1 MTEDIAQELRT
12 YFDPNATDVTR
23 QLLNRAA
30 DEIVRLRE
38 QVAYSDV
45 TRGKEIERLRA
56 ALEQSAKLAELY
68 GTTSA
73 KEIANALR
81 GG

>member
-12 YFDPNATDVTR
+12 YFDPNATNVTR

-30 DEIVRLRE
+30 
-38 QVAYSDV
+38 YNDV

-56 ALEQSAKLAELY
+56 ALEQSAKLAESY
-68 GTTSA
+68 GTTAA

>member
-12 YFDPNATDVTR
+12 YFDPNATNVTR

-38 QVAYSDV
+38 QVAYNDV
-45 TRGKEIERLRA
+45 TRGKEIERLRT
-56 ALEQSAKLAELY
+56 ALEQSAKLAELA
-68 GTTSA
+68 A

>member
-12 YFDPNATDVTR
+12 YFDPNATNVTR

-38 QVAYSDV
+38 QVAYNI
-45 TRGKEIERLRA
+45 TRGKEIERLR
-56 ALEQSAKLAELY
+56 
-68 GTTSA
+68 TH
-73 KEIANALR
+73 
-81 GG
+81 